1 MKKKIAKKPMRLLE
15 YPYCAKNVVLTEGIW
30 AWLCENKWE
39 YRCPSAASLI
49 RGIVEREM
57 ASGRYRAS
65 VKKLREKKSV

>member
-1 MKKKIAKKPMRLLE
+1 MKKKIAKKPLRLLE
-15 YPYCAKNVVLTEGIW
+15 YPFCAKNVVLTEQIW

-57 ASGRYRAS
+57 NTGKSRAAI
-65 VKKLREKKSV
+65 KKEREKR